1 MSMHQTISTG
11 NYGND
16 TVVGKILDGESVAR
30 IQDANISVQGD
41 LEFLNIDWFAAWGE
55 RYVALNHSNTPVS
68 FLSME
73 SVTGKVL
80 GACPYVL
87 ESYFG
92 FKVLSL
98 AGYYYPFRS
107 IIVDQYSIPE
117 STQALVKTLH
127 NSKMTN
133 VVRLGPL
140 EQDAEIT
147 QNIEHAFKKQ
157 KWFCHKVVHG
167 QQHAVALPDTF
178 EEYKDKLS
186 KKMLGNMRREKNKI
200 RKLGAVRDVKYT
212 GLSAEQWAPVI
223 DDCAQVERNS
233 WVHKADNGKSVM
245 HNEEIFWKRLLQNQ
259 ETSERTTILI
269 TYLDDKPISYNVALD
284 SGDSRY
290 GLSSHFDDEYKKLGV
305 GGATH
310 MLVIEDAIEKGIKKL
325 NMGYAFASY
334 KQRWNAE
341 PTSDLVD
348 YFYFRPNL
356 IGGLLYLGSQ
366 LKEFIDDQRPKLNRL
381 MGKAIHFRN

>member
-16 TVVGKILDGESVAR
+16 SVIGKMLDEKSTKEINTAEIAVPDEL
-30 IQDANISVQGD
+30 I
-41 LEFLNIDWFAAWGE
+41 FLNLDWFVAWGE
-55 RYVALNHSNTPVS
+55 RYVAMNQSNTPVS
-68 FLSME
+68 AVSLE
-73 SVTGKVL
+73 SATGKLL

-92 FKVLSL
+92 FKVFSL

-107 IIVDQYSIPE
+107 IIIDKFSIAE
-117 STQALVKTLH
+117 GTKALVKTLH
-127 NSKMTN
+127 QSKLTN

-140 EQDAEIT
+140 EQSAEIT
-147 QNIEHAFKKQ
+147 KNIQQAFAQQ
-157 KWFCHKVVHG
+157 KWFCHKVEHG
-167 QQHAVALPDTF
+167 QQHAVTLPDSF
-178 EEYKDKLS
+178 EQYTSQLS
-186 KKMLGNMRREKNKI
+186 KKMVGNMRREKNKL
-200 RKLGAVRDVKYT
+200 RKLGEVRDVKYT
-212 GLSAEQWAPVI
+212 GLSAEEWAPVI
-223 DDCAQVERNS
+223 DDCACVERNS
-233 WVHKADNGKSVM
+233 WVNKADNGKSVM
-245 HNEEIFWKRLLQNQ
+245 HNEEMFWKRLLQNK
-259 ETSERTTILI
+259 ETSDRTTILI

-284 SGDSRY
+284 SGEWRY

-325 NMGYAFASY
+325 NMGYGFASY

-341 PTSDLVD
+341 PTSELVD

-356 IGGLLYLGSQ
+356 IGAMLYLGSR

-381 MGKAIHFRN
+381 MGKAIHFRS